1 MDIPALLERFQFS
14 EQAQQALI
22 FFAAR
27 FGLLIVFVVAA
38 IGVGRLIPWVLR
50 TLITRVLPAKQGN
63 IYAAIMGDLGGALS
77 AATSLMLISVSLNIL
92 RSYGG
97 LYRLLS
103 FSVDLAMTLSL
114 AWLLSRI
121 AKQVIRLYGISLVKR
136 ISDEVNDIVLIFETI
151 LDVLIGF
158 FAITIFAQ
166 TRNFNFLA
174 LLTGLGIAATG
185 VAFAAQEAL
194 GQVIGTVVLYLDRP
208 YTPGEYVRINFNI
221 HAEDV
226 YGRIESIGI
235 RSTKIRI
242 AVTNTLLI
250 VPNSIMAS
258 KDIEN
263 VSRGTKV
270 MVLIY
275 IDFSRLLTD
284 GESALVTQIVEASI
298 NNLFG
303 IDPGS
308 TRVHLFQLEEGSG
321 TRARISFFV
330 MGTSES
336 SLKLRKQLL
345 RLANESI
352 SRELQAQN
360 LAFTVQEPTVYV
372 DSPVT
377 L

>member
-1 MDIPALLERFQFS
+1 MDIPAFLENFQLN
-14 EQAQQALI
+14 EPARQALI
-22 FFAAR
+22 FFAVR
-27 FGLLIVFVVAA
+27 FGLLIICIAA
-38 IGVGRLIPWVLR
+38 SVLIGRLTPWLLR
-50 TLITRVLPAKQGN
+50 VIVTQALPAKQGA
-63 IYAAIMGDLGGALS
+63 IYEAIMAPLGRSLS
-77 AATSLMLISVSLNIL
+77 LATSLMLISVSLNSI
-92 RSYGG
+92 RSYQG
-97 LYRLLS
+97 LYQILS
-103 FSVDLAMTLSL
+103 FLVDFAVTLSL

-121 AKQVIRLYGISLVKR
+121 AKQVIRLYGIALFKR
-136 ISDEVNDIVLIFETI
+136 VGEGVNDIILIFETI
-151 LDVLIGF
+151 TNVLIGF
-158 FAITIFAQ
+158 FAVTIFAQ

-174 LLTGLGIAATG
+174 LLTGLGIVATG

-242 AVTNTLLI
+242 AVANTLLI

-275 IDFSRLLTD
+275 IDFDSVLSD
-284 GESALVTQIVEASI
+284 GESALVTQIVESSI
-298 NNLFG
+298 DSLFG

-308 TRVHLFQLEEGSG
+308 TRIHLFQVDEESG

-345 RLANESI
+345 RLANNSI
-352 SRELQAQN
+352 SKELQAHN
-360 LAFTVQEPTVYV
+360 LSFSVQEPMVYV

>member
-1 MDIPALLERFQFS
+1 
-14 EQAQQALI
+14 
-22 FFAAR
+22 
-27 FGLLIVFVVAA
+27 
-38 IGVGRLIPWVLR
+38 
-50 TLITRVLPAKQGN
+50 
-63 IYAAIMGDLGGALS
+63 
-77 AATSLMLISVSLNIL
+77 
-92 RSYGG
+92 
-97 LYRLLS
+97 
-103 FSVDLAMTLSL
+103 
-114 AWLLSRI
+114 
-121 AKQVIRLYGISLVKR
+121 
-136 ISDEVNDIVLIFETI
+136 
-151 LDVLIGF
+151 VLIGF

-174 LLTGLGIAATG
+174 LLTGLGIVATG

-194 GQVIGTVVLYLDRP
+194 GQVIGTIVLYLDRP

-221 HAEDV
+221 HAEDT

-235 RSTKIRI
+235 RSTKIRV
-242 AVTNTLLI
+242 AVSNTLLI

-275 IDFSRLLTD
+275 IDFARLLTD
-284 GESALVTQIVEASI
+284 SESALVTQIVEASI

-308 TRVHLFQLEEGSG
+308 TRIHLFQVEESSG
-321 TRARISFFV
+321 TRARVSFFV

-352 SRELQAQN
+352 SRELKERD
-360 LAFTVQEPTVYV
+360 LAFTIQEPTVYV